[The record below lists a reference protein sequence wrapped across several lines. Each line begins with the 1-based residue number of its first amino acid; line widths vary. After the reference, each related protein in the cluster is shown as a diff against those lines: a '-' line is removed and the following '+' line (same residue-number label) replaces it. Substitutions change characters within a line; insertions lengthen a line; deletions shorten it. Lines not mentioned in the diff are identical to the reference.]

1 MTKGKGIKRAASSQ
15 PPPEKITNKTPSPP
29 GIKEIGGSG
38 YYVWDMIMIDR
49 TASTSPTFMADG
61 EDYTKKMAAI
71 ALRSFEPADAVEGML
86 AAQAVALH
94 HASLECGRRAM
105 LQGRPGEIASKLRKD
120 AANSARA
127 TLCGARTRQG
137 GTCRHI
143 AMANGRCRFHGG
155 LSTGAK
161 TAEGLARVRT
171 VGLVHGGRS
180 RETTEFRRLVRELR
194 AEARKLVELA

>member
-1 MTKGKGIKRAASSQ
+1 MSIEPGHPMASATHAAAGSQKSS
-15 PPPEKITNKTPSPP
+15 S
-29 GIKEIGGSG
+29 
-38 YYVWDMIMIDR
+38 
-49 TASTSPTFMADG
+49 
-61 EDYTKKMAAI
+61 
-71 ALRSFEPADAVEGML
+71 L
-86 AAQAVALH
+86 A
-94 HASLECGRRAM
+94 
-105 LQGRPGEIASKLRKD
+105 
-120 AANSARA
+120 
-127 TLCGARTRQG
+127 LCGARTRQG